1 MTKEYFSRISIALI
15 TLIIVNYSCASK
27 HQNIDLASNKSWE
40 NMQKTINGIKPPVFI
55 NKVFDITNYGAQSGG
70 IIDNTEAFK
79 KAIQACSENGGGIVL
94 VPQGKFLTGAIHL
107 ESNINLQIEENAE
120 IIFSTNPD
128 DYPIV
133 HTSFEGTEVMNYSP
147 LIYAYQKDNV
157 AITGKGT
164 LNGQGN
170 NQNWWSWCGKDTY
183 GWKKGAPIQ
192 NVARLMEMAEA
203 GVPVSERVF
212 GNGYNLRPNFV
223 EFFECKNVMLK
234 DIKIINAPFWLIHP
248 MKSTNV
254 IIDGVTVT
262 SHGPNNDGCDPEYS
276 KNVIIRNCSF
286 NTGDDCIAIKSGR
299 DADGRRVGIT
309 TENVFVQNCKMFD
322 GHGGVSIGSE
332 ISAGVRNVF
341 VENCVMDSPDL
352 DRAIR
357 IKTNTKRGGFVE
369 NLYVRNIEIGEV
381 GESVLGIDLFYSVHG
396 NQSGN
401 YMPRIENIYFENIKV
416 KNGGKFGILAKG
428 HKESPIKNIQFKN
441 VTIEKVKSNYSIEN
455 VQNLTFINTKING
468 TLIESPKN

>member
-1 MTKEYFSRISIALI
+1 MIKKYFSKTNSILI
-15 TLIIVNYSCASK
+15 VLVAVLFSCATK
-27 HQNIDLASNKSWE
+27 QQNSNLSSTSAWK
-40 NMQKTINGIKPPVFI
+40 NMQNSIKAIKTPVFI
-55 NKVFDITNYGAQSGG
+55 NKVYDITNFGAQQGG
-70 IIDNTEAFK
+70 VLDNTEAFK
-79 KAIQACSENGGGIVL
+79 KAIHACSENGGGIVL
-94 VPQGKFLTGAIHL
+94 VPQGKYLTGPIHL
-107 ESNINLQIEENAE
+107 ESNINLQVNEGAE
-120 IIFSTNPD
+120 IVFSTNPA

-133 HTSFEGTEVMNYSP
+133 HTSFEGTELMNYSP
-147 LIYAYQKDNV
+147 LIYAYQKTNV

-164 LNGQGN
+164 LNGQAN
-170 NQNWWSWCGKDTY
+170 NEYWWSWCGKDTY

-192 NVARLMEMAEA
+192 NVSRLMDMAEA
-203 GVPVSERVF
+203 GVPVSERIF
-212 GNGYNLRPNFV
+212 GEGYNLRPSFV
-223 EFFECKNVMLK
+223 EFFECQNVMLK
-234 DIKIINAPFWLIHP
+234 DVKIVNAPFWLIHP
-248 MKSTNV
+248 IKSTNV

-357 IKTNTKRGGFVE
+357 IKSNTKRGGFVE

-381 GESVLGIDLFYSVHG
+381 GESVLGIDLYYSIHG
-396 NQSGN
+396 NQSGSF
-401 YMPRIENIYFENIKV
+401 MPRIENIYFENVNV

-428 HKESPIKNIQFKN
+428 HKELPINNIQFKN
-441 VTIEKVKSNYSIEN
+441 VIIEKVKSNYSIEN
-455 VQNLTFINTKING
+455 VVNLKFINTKING
-468 TLIESPKN
+468 AIIDGPKN

>member
-1 MTKEYFSRISIALI
+1 MTTKYFLKAYSSLFVLVIFIFSCATKQHDMDAGSIAWKNI
-15 TLIIVNYSCASK
+15 HTKIDSIVAP
-27 HQNIDLASNKSWE
+27 AFANKTY
-40 NMQKTINGIKPPVFI
+40 N
-55 NKVFDITNYGAQSGG
+55 ITNYGAQSGG

-94 VPQGKFLTGAIHL
+94 VPQGKFLTGSIHL

-147 LIYAYQKDNV
+147 LIYAYQKNNV

-164 LNGQGN
+164 FNGQGN

-234 DIKIINAPFWLIHP
+234 DVKIINAPFWLIHP

-468 TLIESPKN
+468 ALIESPKN

>member
-1 MTKEYFSRISIALI
+1 MIKKYFSKTNSILI
-15 TLIIVNYSCASK
+15 VLVAVLFSCAPK
-27 HQNIDLASNKSWE
+27 RQNSDLSSASAWK
-40 NMQKTINGIKPPVFI
+40 NMQNSIKAITTPVFI
-55 NKVFDITNYGAQSGG
+55 NKVYDITNFGAQQGG
-70 IIDNTEAFK
+70 VLDNTEAFK
-79 KAIQACSENGGGIVL
+79 KAIRACSENGGGIVL
-94 VPQGKFLTGAIHL
+94 VPQGKYLTGPIHL
-107 ESNINLQIEENAE
+107 ESNINLQVNEGAE
-120 IIFSTNPD
+120 IIFSTNPS

-147 LIYAYQKDNV
+147 LIYAYQKTNV
-157 AITGKGT
+157 AVTGKGT
-164 LNGQGN
+164 LNGQAN
-170 NQNWWSWCGKDTY
+170 NDYWWSWCGKDTY

-192 NVARLMEMAEA
+192 NVARLMDMAEA
-203 GVPVSERVF
+203 GVPVSERIF
-212 GNGYNLRPNFV
+212 GEGYNLRPSFV
-223 EFFECKNVMLK
+223 EFFECQNVMLK
-234 DIKIINAPFWLIHP
+234 DVKIVNAPFWLIHP

-309 TENVFVQNCKMFD
+309 TENIFVQNCKMFD

-396 NQSGN
+396 NQSGSF
-401 YMPRIENIYFENIKV
+401 MPRIENIYFENVNV

-428 HKESPIKNIQFKN
+428 HKASPINNIQFKN

-455 VQNLTFINTKING
+455 VSNLKFLNTKING
-468 TLIESPKN
+468 TIIDSPKN